1 MQPSA
6 QPSGQPS
13 AQPVMAPTSAPTS
26 QPSSL
31 PTASPSAQ
39 PSSAPTSI
47 PTSTPTQ
54 PTSQPTSVPTCPTF
68 APTIRPT
75 QNPSS
80 KPSSQPSAQPSSQ
93 PTSPTGQP
101 TSQPSFDPDYRPVL
115 LDRYAATIKNLSY
128 TCKPVHLHST
138 MNDPPFMCMYVYLT
152 PFIPA
157 GFQRIFFGMS
167 LQSRVYA
174 DLVQVTISPYTR
186 GQDQLSLLH
195 SDYRHNIKGNFSK
208 DTGVLQMIHEGG
220 GDLTKD
226 DWDNILNYPTYKLN
240 INNFNPRSCSAF
252 TKGKYAPTITMQ
264 M

>member
-1 MQPSA
+1 
-6 QPSGQPS
+6 
-13 AQPVMAPTSAPTS
+13 
-26 QPSSL
+26 
-31 PTASPSAQ
+31 
-39 PSSAPTSI
+39 
-47 PTSTPTQ
+47 
-54 PTSQPTSVPTCPTF
+54 
-68 APTIRPT
+68 
-75 QNPSS
+75 
-80 KPSSQPSAQPSSQ
+80 
-93 PTSPTGQP
+93 
-101 TSQPSFDPDYRPVL
+101 VL

-226 DWDNILNYPTYKLN
+226 DWDSILNYPTYRLN
-240 INNFNPRSCSAF
+240 INVAHP
-252 TKGKYAPTITMQ
+252 
-264 M
+264 